1 MSDSSSLH
9 PATNSGIFISKVSGE
24 DFALHIGNEDYDRVT
39 QSHRDEAFLFILQ
52 ESGTTTI
59 EIDFQVHHIKYSSI
73 VFIHPSQM
81 HRLIAFKKATFYSL
95 GISNENI
102 SAENLKLLEEI
113 VSAKPLVLKKDIFLI
128 IKDSASLCVTLSERK
143 KDKLHYHLLN
153 NSCNT
158 VIALVA
164 SQYLDQEKPPA
175 TLSRF
180 ESVAKSFKKLLE
192 ANFVTFKRP
201 ADYAQQIHISSP
213 YLNECVRNAT
223 GYSVTYHIQQRV
235 VLEAKRLLYH
245 SDKSVK
251 EIAAELGYEDYSYFV
266 RLFTKVSGIT
276 PAAFRNKNFD

>member
-1 MSDSSSLH
+1 MD
-9 PATNSGIFISKVSGE
+9 
-24 DFALHIGNEDYDRVT
+24 
-39 QSHRDEAFLFILQ
+39 
-52 ESGTTTI
+52 
-59 EIDFQVHHIKYSSI
+59 
-73 VFIHPSQM
+73 
-81 HRLIAFKKATFYSL
+81 RLIAFKKATFYSL

-102 SAENLKLLEEI
+102 SPENLTLLEEI
-113 VSAKPLVLKKDIFLI
+113 VSAKPLALKKDIFSI
-128 IKDSASLCVTLSERK
+128 IQKSASLCLTLSERK
-143 KDKLHYHLLN
+143 KHKLHYHLLN

-164 SQYLDQEKPPA
+164 SQYLDQEKSTAP
-175 TLSRF
+175 LSRY

-192 ANFVTFKRP
+192 GNFVTFKRP
-201 ADYAQQIHISSP
+201 ADYAQQIHISTP

-251 EIAAELGYEDYSYFV
+251 EVAADMGYEDYSYFV
-266 RLFTKVSGIT
+266 RLFTKVTGIT

>member
-1 MSDSSSLH
+1 MSDSSPLH
-9 PATNSGIFISKVSGE
+9 SANNPGIFISKVSGE
-24 DFALHIGNEDYDRVT
+24 DFALYVGDKDYDRVT
-39 QSHRDEAFLFILQ
+39 QSHRDEAFLFMLQ

-59 EIDFQVHHIKYSSI
+59 EIDFQVHHIKSSTI
-73 VFIHPSQM
+73 TFIHPSQM

-113 VSAKPLVLKKDIFLI
+113 VSPKPLVLKKDVFSI
-128 IKDSASLCVTLSERK
+128 IENSVSLCVTVSEWE

-158 VIALVA
+158 FIALVA
-164 SQYLDQEKPPA
+164 SQYLELEKPNA

-180 ESVAKSFKKLLE
+180 ESITKSFKKLLE
-192 ANFVTFKRP
+192 VNFIAFKRP
-201 ADYAQQIHISSP
+201 ADYAQQIHISVP
-213 YLNECVRNAT
+213 YLNECVRNST
-223 GYSVTYHIQQRV
+223 GHPVTYHIQQRV

-251 EIAAELGYEDYSYFV
+251 EIAAFLGYDDYSYFV
-266 RLFTKVSGIT
+266 RLFTKVSGTT
-276 PAAFRNKNFD
+276 PMAFRNKNFG